1 MSGPRSLS
9 VDIFVTDEA
18 TGVSGKKWETFF
30 SFSQMLRLMNQ
41 AKWVGICSKQGLWL
55 HHQFFVPTT
64 HWVAHVLQLPA
75 TTANLPRATSFP

>member
-9 VDIFVTDEA
+9 VDSFVTDEG

-41 AKWVGICSKQGLWL
+41 AE
-55 HHQFFVPTT
+55 
-64 HWVAHVLQLPA
+64 
-75 TTANLPRATSFP
+75 